1 MDNTFGTFYAV
12 GVGPGDAS
20 LLTLQA
26 VKILEQCP
34 VLAAPQTASGQM
46 LALDIARGAVDLSKK
61 EILPLRFTMS
71 RDLAVRE
78 ESYRAICA
86 QLEGFLSRGQD
97 VAMVNLGDVSI
108 YATAYYIFDRL
119 QKAGFPAKMVPGITS
134 FSAVAAQ
141 LGWSLTEEN
150 APLHIIPGSTDLQ
163 AALHLPGTKVLME
176 NSSHFQINDYLKPGR
191 HAHLVGIGG
200 VSMRPLGLVLRSM
213 GMQISG
219 SDMNASVSTDE
230 LMAKG
235 IAVSIGHRAENIEG
249 ADCVIRTA
257 AANNDNPE
265 IAAARAAGIPI
276 FERAQAWGYIMKA
289 YRHAICVS
297 GTHGKTTTTSMLTQI
312 FMEAGKDPTVM
323 IGGSLPLLGAGHR
336 VGQGDTIILE
346 SCEYCNSFLNFFPT
360 TAVVLD
366 IDADHL
372 DFFKDLEDVKHSF
385 RRFAELVPADG
396 LIVAN
401 GDDKNT
407 LDALDGLS
415 LVRFG
420 MAETNDVYG
429 TNFSEDYRCFDV
441 VCGGKPYC
449 HLELGVI
456 GRHNAMNALAACA
469 VCWKFSI
476 PAEAVQRALHEFHGA
491 GRRLE
496 FKGRYHGADVYDDY
510 SHHPAELHALLSAV
524 RLMGYRR
531 VICAFQPHTYSR
543 TKALFSDFVRELS
556 AADLAVLTD
565 IYAARESNTIF
576 LMASAERSFICL

>member
-1 MDNTFGTFYAV
+1 M
-12 GVGPGDAS
+12 
-20 LLTLQA
+20 
-26 VKILEQCP
+26 
-34 VLAAPQTASGQM
+34 
-46 LALDIARGAVDLSKK
+46 
-61 EILPLRFTMS
+61 
-71 RDLAVRE
+71 
-78 ESYRAICA
+78 
-86 QLEGFLSRGQD
+86 
-97 VAMVNLGDVSI
+97 
-108 YATAYYIFDRL
+108 
-119 QKAGFPAKMVPGITS
+119 
-134 FSAVAAQ
+134 
-141 LGWSLTEEN
+141 EN
-150 APLHIIPGSTDLQ
+150 AS
-163 AALHLPGTKVLME
+163 
-176 NSSHFQINDYLKPGR
+176 FQIRDYLKPGC

-230 LMAKG
+230 LISKG
-235 IAVSIGHRAENIEG
+235 IDVAIGHRAENIAG

-276 FERAQAWGYIMKA
+276 FERAQAWGYIMRA

-297 GTHGKTTTTSMLTQI
+297 GTHGKTTTTSMLTHI
-312 FMEAGKDPTVM
+312 FMEAGRDPTVM

-372 DFFKDLEDVKHSF
+372 DFFKDLADIEQSF
-385 RRFAELVPADG
+385 RKFVSLVPEDG

-407 LDALDGLS
+407 RDALEGIS
-415 LVRFG
+415 YISFG
-420 MAETNDVYG
+420 IESQNDVYG
-429 TNFSEDYRCFDV
+429 EHFSSDYRSFDV
-441 VCGGKPYC
+441 ICGGKHYC
-449 HLELGVI
+449 HLELGVL

-469 VCWKFSI
+469 VAWRFDI
-476 PAEAVQRALHEFHGA
+476 PAEATEKALAEFRGA

-496 FKGRYHGADVYDDY
+496 FKGSYHGADVYDDY

-524 RLMGYRR
+524 RLMGYKR

-556 AADLAVLTD
+556 AVDLAVLTD
-565 IYAARESNTIF
+565 IYAARESNTVGVSSKDLADQIPGSVYCPGLPQLTDF
-576 LMASAERSFICL
+576 LASIAQPGDIILTVGAGDVYKAGEKLLNLQ

>member
-1 MDNTFGTFYAV
+1 M
-12 GVGPGDAS
+12 
-20 LLTLQA
+20 
-26 VKILEQCP
+26 
-34 VLAAPQTASGQM
+34 
-46 LALDIARGAVDLSKK
+46 
-61 EILPLRFTMS
+61 
-71 RDLAVRE
+71 
-78 ESYRAICA
+78 
-86 QLEGFLSRGQD
+86 
-97 VAMVNLGDVSI
+97 
-108 YATAYYIFDRL
+108 
-119 QKAGFPAKMVPGITS
+119 
-134 FSAVAAQ
+134 
-141 LGWSLTEEN
+141 EN
-150 APLHIIPGSTDLQ
+150 AS
-163 AALHLPGTKVLME
+163 
-176 NSSHFQINDYLKPGR
+176 FQIRDYLKPGC

-230 LMAKG
+230 LISKG
-235 IAVSIGHRAENIEG
+235 IDVAIGHRAENIAG

-276 FERAQAWGYIMKA
+276 FERAQAWGYIMRA

-297 GTHGKTTTTSMLTQI
+297 GTHGKTTTTSMLTHI
-312 FMEAGKDPTVM
+312 FMEAGRDPTVM

-372 DFFKDLEDVKHSF
+372 DFFKDLADIEQSF
-385 RRFAELVPADG
+385 RKFVSLVPEDG

-407 LDALDGLS
+407 RDALEGIS
-415 LVRFG
+415 YISFG
-420 MAETNDVYG
+420 IESTNDVYG
-429 TNFSEDYRCFDV
+429 EHFSSDYRSFDV
-441 VCGGKPYC
+441 ICGGKHYC
-449 HLELGVI
+449 HLELGVL

-469 VCWKFSI
+469 VAWRFDI
-476 PAEAVQRALHEFHGA
+476 PAEATEKALAEFRGA

-496 FKGRYHGADVYDDY
+496 FKGSYHGADVYDDY

-524 RLMGYRR
+524 RLMGYKR
-531 VICAFQPHTYSR
+531 VICVFQPHTYSR

-556 AADLAVLTD
+556 AVDLAVLTD
-565 IYAARESNTIF
+565 IYAARESNTVGVSSKDLADQIPGSVYCPGLPQLTDF
-576 LMASAERSFICL
+576 LASIAQPGDIILTVGAGDVYKAGEKLLNLQ